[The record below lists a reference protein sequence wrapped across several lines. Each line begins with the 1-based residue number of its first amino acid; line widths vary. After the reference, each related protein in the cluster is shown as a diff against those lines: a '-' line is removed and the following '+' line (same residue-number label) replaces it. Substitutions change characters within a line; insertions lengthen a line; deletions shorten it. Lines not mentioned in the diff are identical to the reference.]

1 MEVGIREL
9 KANLSRYV
17 SRASA
22 GEVIVVTD
30 RGIPACLLQPLPG
43 RAHLDRGIDEGWVT
57 PPSRSGLRPVARQR
71 ALRRVSEVLDEDR
84 DR

>member
-22 GEVIVVTD
+22 GEAIVVTD
-30 RGIPACLLQPLPG
+30 RGVPTCVLQPLPG
-43 RAHLDRGIDEGWVT
+43 RVHLDRGIDEGWVT
-57 PPSRSGLRPVARQR
+57 PPSRSGLEPVPRQR
-71 ALRRVSEVLDEDR
+71 AERNVRDVLDEDR